1 MQFRLFVL
9 TAVLLCFT
17 PEICSAHSPLHTI
30 IKVKYAAEQIIKELS
45 GSPAAAAAAGVE
57 AEAAPAHVPQRSKR
71 AAPYSP
77 VTTPSYDFGPKT
89 ACSKP
94 DVSGCSVES
103 SVTIPSYLTRF
114 TTGTL
119 GNAIDELVDVV
130 KETVNNDCGD
140 SVRDMFCELIAQPI
154 CTSDNKAMYNF
165 NLQEKCNAVV
175 QTCSTG
181 SAGGAFLQSTL
192 CSEDISDVY
201 KLNGRSYPLTD
212 CRVPQVDFCSNTAT
226 SPDWLVASFELN
238 GDSFSDIEELVDIA
252 LVTDDDGTCKESYF
266 ELACTVATCDG
277 DNIRGYRDANTCQR
291 VVDCFQ
297 PMFRETAAKILQCSG
312 QERVKSGLTLLFVVG
327 LGLILAVVEVF

>member
-1 MQFRLFVL
+1 MNLSIKLEDIDLGFHSSFSPRPRLTMQFRLFVL

-165 NLQEKCNAVV
+165 NLQEVIRIEHAR
-175 QTCSTG
+175 
-181 SAGGAFLQSTL
+181 
-192 CSEDISDVY
+192 
-201 KLNGRSYPLTD
+201 GR
-212 CRVPQVDFCSNTAT
+212 FN
-226 SPDWLVASFELN
+226 
-238 GDSFSDIEELVDIA
+238 
-252 LVTDDDGTCKESYF
+252 
-266 ELACTVATCDG
+266 CTVH
-277 DNIRGYRDANTCQR
+277 
-291 VVDCFQ
+291 
-297 PMFRETAAKILQCSG
+297 
-312 QERVKSGLTLLFVVG
+312 LL
-327 LGLILAVVEVF
+327 